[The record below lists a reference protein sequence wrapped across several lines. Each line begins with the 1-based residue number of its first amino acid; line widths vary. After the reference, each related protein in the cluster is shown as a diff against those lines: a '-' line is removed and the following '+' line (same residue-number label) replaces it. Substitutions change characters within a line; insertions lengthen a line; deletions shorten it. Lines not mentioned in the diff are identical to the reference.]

1 VYVNDYIAID
11 IRKGSRQIMGMCQG
25 MVFSLLL
32 KVKFLK
38 KDSKLLAELFEKA
51 VSRKLELFNNLT
63 VFYPNF

>member
-11 IRKGSRQIMGMCQG
+11 IRKGSRQIMGMCHG

-38 KDSKLLAELFEKA
+38 KEAGTFQQPDSFL
-51 VSRKLELFNNLT
+51 S
-63 VFYPNF
+63 